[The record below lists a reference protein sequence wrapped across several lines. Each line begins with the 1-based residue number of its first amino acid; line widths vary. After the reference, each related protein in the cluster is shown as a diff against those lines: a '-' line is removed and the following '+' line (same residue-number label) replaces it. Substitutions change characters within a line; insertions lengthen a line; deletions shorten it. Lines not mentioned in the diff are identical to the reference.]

1 MKINIVSR
9 WDSSVLFTAEAAS
22 ILLALEAAI
31 KSGADLRSADLRSAD
46 LRSANL
52 SGANLYGAD
61 LRSADLSGANLP
73 SPTTILLANWGTL
86 SDSLTA
92 DLMEYDSSNHPER
105 AAFDRWVEGGPCP
118 YEGIRVQR
126 AARFT
131 ENKKVW
137 GTGTLK
143 SAYALMLKL
152 FEESDIKF

>member
-22 ILLALEAAI
+22 ILPALEAAI
-31 KSGADLRSADLRSAD
+31 KSGANLRSANLSGAD

-52 SGANLYGAD
+52 SGAD
-61 LRSADLSGANLP
+61 LRSADLP

-143 SAYALMLKL
+143 SAYALMLEL
-152 FEESDIKF
+152 FKESDITSVP